1 MVTFKEV
8 KMANKKIKEVL
19 ECELIAQGQYYL
31 NGTRLHFDEPWAVY
45 VVNGDC
51 YLPYYRIYINNEFRG
66 TALYEG
72 QAYDFLLRAK
82 TSLATRL

>member
-8 KMANKKIKEVL
+8 KMANKRI
-19 ECELIAQGQYYL
+19 
-31 NGTRLHFDEPWAVY
+31 Y

-51 YLPYYRIYINNEFRG
+51 YTPYYRIYINNEFRG
-66 TALYEG
+66 VALYEG

-82 TSLATRL
+82 SRLAIRL